1 MTLTAAAERTIHA
14 PAADLFTYV
23 ADFVDHHPRFLPPAF
38 SDFTVEAGGVGVGTV
53 TSSNLRI
60 GGRTQR
66 LRTRVT
72 RAEPGRLVEEIV
84 LGRPMT
90 TTFSFAPTG
99 DGTLARIETAW
110 TPSGGLAGLLEK
122 LFAPRAVSK
131 VYADE
136 LDRLAAY
143 AASRATAAGGAAA

>member
-1 MTLTAAAERTIHA
+1 MTLIAAAERTIDA

-23 ADFVDHHPRFLPPAF
+23 SDFVEHHPRFLPPAF

-84 LGRPMT
+84 LGQRMT
-90 TTFSFAPTG
+90 TTFSFAPTAA
-99 DGTLARIETAW
+99 GTVARIETVW
-110 TPSGGLAGLLEK
+110 TPAGGLSGWLEK

-136 LDRLAAY
+136 LERLAAY
-143 AASRATAAGGAAA
+143 AASRAAASAVA